1 MLKNS
6 VLECIGDTDLVELKN
21 IEKEFN
27 LTYKLFAKLEREN
40 PSGSIKDRAALYI
53 INDGLK
59 NGTINKDTVI
69 IEATSGNTGISLAMI
84 GARLNLKVIIV
95 MPENASK
102 ERRLM
107 MQAFGAEVILT
118 KKELG
123 MQGAVDKAN
132 ELKKLNPNSIIAD
145 QFNNTSNINAH
156 YYGTSK
162 EILKDLNGKLDVF
175 IAAFGTSGTLIGNGK
190 AFKEYDKNIEIIG
203 VEPKSSSLVLTGKTG
218 PHKIQ
223 GIGANFLPSLYNSEY
238 VDKVISISDED
249 SYLGARL
256 LARKEGLLCGI
267 SSGCNLMAAINLDKK
282 AYANKIVVT
291 VLPDNGERY
300 LSVDGLYDW

>member
-27 LTYKLFAKLEREN
+27 LTYKLYAKLEREN

-84 GARLNLKVIIV
+84 GARLNLKVIII

-162 EILKDLNGKLDVF
+162 EILNDLNGKLDVF

-190 AFKEYDKNIEIIG
+190 AFKEYDKNIEVIG
-203 VEPKSSSLVLTGKTG
+203 VEPKNSSLVLTGKAG

-223 GIGANFLPSLYNSEY
+223 GIGANFLPSLYDSEY

-300 LSVDGLYDW
+300 LSVDGLYD

>member
-175 IAAFGTSGTLIGNGK
+175 VAAFGTSGTLIGTGK

-203 VEPKSSSLVLTGKTG
+203 VEPKSSSLVLTGKAG

-223 GIGANFLPSLYNSEY
+223 GIGANFLPSLYDSEY

-291 VLPDNGERY
+291 ILPDNGERY

>member
-175 IAAFGTSGTLIGNGK
+175 VAAFGTSGTLIGNGK

-203 VEPKSSSLVLTGKTG
+203 VEPKSSSLILTGKAG

-223 GIGANFLPSLYNSEY
+223 GIGANFLPSLYDSEY

>member
-175 IAAFGTSGTLIGNGK
+175 VAAFGTSGTLIGTGK

-203 VEPKSSSLVLTGKTG
+203 VEPKSSSLVLTGKAG

-223 GIGANFLPSLYNSEY
+223 GIGANFLPSLYDSEY

>member
-145 QFNNTSNINAH
+145 QFNNISNINAH

-203 VEPKSSSLVLTGKTG
+203 VEPKSSSLVLTGKAG

-238 VDKVISISDED
+238 VDKVISISDDD

-256 LARKEGLLCGI
+256 LAKKEGLLCGI

-300 LSVDGLYDW
+300 LSVDGLYD

>member
-6 VLECIGDTDLVELKN
+6 VLECIGNTDLVELKN

-27 LTYKLFAKLEREN
+27 LTYKLYAKLEREN

-162 EILKDLNGKLDVF
+162 EILNDLNGKLDVF

-190 AFKEYDKNIEIIG
+190 AFKEYDKNIEVIG
-203 VEPKSSSLVLTGKTG
+203 VEPKNSSLVLTGKAG

-223 GIGANFLPSLYNSEY
+223 GIGANFLPTLYDSEY

>member
-27 LTYKLFAKLEREN
+27 LNYKLYAKLEREN

-162 EILKDLNGKLDVF
+162 EILNDLNGKLDVF

-203 VEPKSSSLVLTGKTG
+203 VEPKSSSLVLTGKAG

-223 GIGANFLPSLYNSEY
+223 GIGANFLPSLYDSEY
-238 VDKVISISDED
+238 VDKVISISDDD

-300 LSVDGLYDW
+300 LSVDGLYD

>member
-1 MLKNS
+1 MSIKKS
-6 VLECIGDTDLVELKN
+6 VLETIGKTPL
-21 IEKEFN
+21 IEIER
-27 LTYKLFAKLEREN
+27 YKAAKKINNNLFAKVEFFN
-40 PSGSIKDRAALYI
+40 PGGSVKDRVGLKLIKQAYQ
-53 INDGLK
+53 DGL
-59 NGTINKDTVI
+59 INEKTTI
-69 IEATSGNTGISLAMI
+69 IEPTSGNTGIGLAI
-84 GARLNLKVIIV
+84 ACAIYGNELILT
-95 MPENASK
+95 MPETMSI
-102 ERRLM
+102 ERQKLLK
-107 MQAFGAEVILT
+107 AYGAKIVLT
-118 KKELG
+118 PAKKG
-123 MQGAVDKAN
+123 MQGSVDKAN

-203 VEPKSSSLVLTGKTG
+203 VEPKSSSLVLTGKAG

-223 GIGANFLPSLYNSEY
+223 GIGANFLPSLYDSEY

-300 LSVDGLYDW
+300 LSVDGLYD

>member
-175 IAAFGTSGTLIGNGK
+175 IAAFGTSGTLIGTGK

-203 VEPKSSSLVLTGKTG
+203 VEPKSSSLVLTGKAG

-223 GIGANFLPSLYNSEY
+223 GIGANFLPSLYDSEY

-300 LSVDGLYDW
+300 LSVDGLYD

>member
-27 LTYKLFAKLEREN
+27 LTYKLYAKLEREN

-203 VEPKSSSLVLTGKTG
+203 VEPKSSSLVLTGKAG

-223 GIGANFLPSLYNSEY
+223 GIGANFLPSLYDSEY

>member
-203 VEPKSSSLVLTGKTG
+203 VEPKSSSLVLTGKAG

-223 GIGANFLPSLYNSEY
+223 GIGANFLPSLYDSEY

>member
-27 LTYKLFAKLEREN
+27 LTYKLYAKLEREN

-145 QFNNTSNINAH
+145 QFNNISNINAH

-175 IAAFGTSGTLIGNGK
+175 IAAFGTSGTLIGSGK

-203 VEPKSSSLVLTGKTG
+203 VEPKSSSLVLTGKAG

-300 LSVDGLYDW
+300 LSVDGLYD

>member
-203 VEPKSSSLVLTGKTG
+203 VEPKSSSLILTGKAG

-223 GIGANFLPSLYNSEY
+223 GIGANFLPSLYDSEY

-300 LSVDGLYDW
+300 LSVDGLYD

>member
-27 LTYKLFAKLEREN
+27 LTYKLYAKLEREN

-132 ELKKLNPNSIIAD
+132 ELKKLNPNSSIAD

-203 VEPKSSSLVLTGKTG
+203 VEPKSSSLVLTGKAG

-223 GIGANFLPSLYNSEY
+223 GIGANFLPSLYDSEY

-300 LSVDGLYDW
+300 LSVDGLYD

>member
-27 LTYKLFAKLEREN
+27 LTYKLYAKLEREN

-145 QFNNTSNINAH
+145 QFNNISNINAH

-162 EILKDLNGKLDVF
+162 EILNDLNGKLDVF

-190 AFKEYDKNIEIIG
+190 AFKEYDKNIEVIG
-203 VEPKSSSLVLTGKTG
+203 VEPKNSSLVLTGKAG

-223 GIGANFLPSLYNSEY
+223 GIGANFLPSLYDSEY

>member
-175 IAAFGTSGTLIGNGK
+175 VAAFGTSGTLIGTGK

-203 VEPKSSSLVLTGKTG
+203 VEPKSSSLVLTGKAG

-223 GIGANFLPSLYNSEY
+223 GIGANFLPSLYDSEY

-300 LSVDGLYDW
+300 LSVDGLYD

>member
-107 MQAFGAEVILT
+107 MQVFGAEVILT

-203 VEPKSSSLVLTGKTG
+203 VEPKSSSLVLTGKAG

-223 GIGANFLPSLYNSEY
+223 GIGANFLPSLYDSEY

-300 LSVDGLYDW
+300 LSVDGLYD

>member
-27 LTYKLFAKLEREN
+27 LTYKLYAKLEREN

-123 MQGAVDKAN
+123 MQGAVDKAS
-132 ELKKLNPNSIIAD
+132 ELKKLNTNSIIAD
-145 QFNNTSNINAH
+145 QFNNISNINAH

-162 EILKDLNGKLDVF
+162 EILNDLNGKLDVF

-190 AFKEYDKNIEIIG
+190 AFKEYDKNIEVIG
-203 VEPKSSSLVLTGKTG
+203 VEPKNSSLVLTGKAG

-223 GIGANFLPSLYNSEY
+223 GIGANFLPSLYDSEY

-300 LSVDGLYDW
+300 LSVDGLYD

>member
-145 QFNNTSNINAH
+145 QFNNISNINAH

-203 VEPKSSSLVLTGKTG
+203 VEPKSSSLVLTGKAG

-238 VDKVISISDED
+238 VDKVISISDDD

-256 LARKEGLLCGI
+256 LAKKEGLLCGI

>member
-27 LTYKLFAKLEREN
+27 LTYKLYAKLEREN

-84 GARLNLKVIIV
+84 GARLNLKVIII

-123 MQGAVDKAN
+123 MQGAADKAN

-162 EILKDLNGKLDVF
+162 EILNDLNGKLDVF

-190 AFKEYDKNIEIIG
+190 AFKEYDKNIEVIG
-203 VEPKSSSLVLTGKTG
+203 VEPKNSSLVLTGKAG

-223 GIGANFLPSLYNSEY
+223 GIGANFLPSLYDSEY

-300 LSVDGLYDW
+300 LSVDGLYD

>member
-27 LTYKLFAKLEREN
+27 LTYKLYAKLEREN

-145 QFNNTSNINAH
+145 QFNNISNINAH

-203 VEPKSSSLVLTGKTG
+203 VEPKSSSLVLTGKAG

-300 LSVDGLYDW
+300 LSVDGLYD

>member
-27 LTYKLFAKLEREN
+27 LTYKLYAKLEREN

-190 AFKEYDKNIEIIG
+190 AFKEYDKNIEVIG
-203 VEPKSSSLVLTGKTG
+203 VEPKSSSLVLTGKAG

-238 VDKVISISDED
+238 VDKVISISDDD

-300 LSVDGLYDW
+300 LSVDGLYD

>member
-27 LTYKLFAKLEREN
+27 LTYKLYAKLEREN

-145 QFNNTSNINAH
+145 QFNNISNINAH

-175 IAAFGTSGTLIGNGK
+175 IAAFGTSGTLIGSGK

-203 VEPKSSSLVLTGKTG
+203 VEPKSSSLVLTGKAG

-256 LARKEGLLCGI
+256 LARKECGI

-300 LSVDGLYDW
+300 LSVDGLYD

>member
-27 LTYKLFAKLEREN
+27 LTYKLYAKLEREN

-145 QFNNTSNINAH
+145 QFNNISNINAH

-162 EILKDLNGKLDVF
+162 EILNDLNGKLDVF

-190 AFKEYDKNIEIIG
+190 AFKEYDKNIEVIG
-203 VEPKSSSLVLTGKTG
+203 VEPKNSSLVLTGKAG

-223 GIGANFLPSLYNSEY
+223 GIGANFLPSLYDSEY

-300 LSVDGLYDW
+300 LSVDGLYD

>member
-132 ELKKLNPNSIIAD
+132 ELKKLNPNSIIAN
-145 QFNNTSNINAH
+145 QFNNISNINAH

-203 VEPKSSSLVLTGKTG
+203 VEPKSSSLVLTGKAG

-238 VDKVISISDED
+238 VDKVISISDDD

-256 LARKEGLLCGI
+256 LAKKEGLLCGI

-300 LSVDGLYDW
+300 LSVDGLYD

>member
-27 LTYKLFAKLEREN
+27 LTYKLYAKLEREN

-145 QFNNTSNINAH
+145 QFNNILNINAH

-162 EILKDLNGKLDVF
+162 EILNDLNGKLDVF

-190 AFKEYDKNIEIIG
+190 AFKEYDKNIEVIG
-203 VEPKSSSLVLTGKTG
+203 VEPKNSSLVLTGKAG

-238 VDKVISISDED
+238 VDKVISISDDD

>member
-175 IAAFGTSGTLIGNGK
+175 VAAFGTSGTLIGNGK

-203 VEPKSSSLVLTGKTG
+203 VEPKSSSLILTGKAG

-223 GIGANFLPSLYNSEY
+223 GIGANFLPSLYDSEY

-300 LSVDGLYDW
+300 LSVDGLYD

>member
-27 LTYKLFAKLEREN
+27 LTYKLYAKLEREN

-145 QFNNTSNINAH
+145 QFNNISNINAH

-162 EILKDLNGKLDVF
+162 EILNDLNGKLDVF

-190 AFKEYDKNIEIIG
+190 AFKEYDKNIEVIG
-203 VEPKSSSLVLTGKTG
+203 VEPKNSSLVLTGKAG

-223 GIGANFLPSLYNSEY
+223 GIGANFLPSLYDSEY

-282 AYANKIVVT
+282 AYANKLVVT

>member
-27 LTYKLFAKLEREN
+27 LTYKLYAKLEREN

-59 NGTINKDTVI
+59 NGTINKETVI

-107 MQAFGAEVILT
+107 MQAFGAEVLLSN
-118 KKELG
+118 KELG
-123 MQGAVDKAN
+123 MQGAVDNAN
-132 ELKKLNPNSIIAD
+132 DLKKLKRTAIIAD
-145 QFNNTSNINAH
+145 QFTNISNINAH

-203 VEPKSSSLVLTGKTG
+203 VEPKSSSLVLTGKAG

-256 LARKEGLLCGI
+256 LAKKEGLLCGI

-300 LSVDGLYDW
+300 LSVDGLYD

>member
-27 LTYKLFAKLEREN
+27 LTYKLYAKLEREN

-53 INDGLK
+53 INDGFK
-59 NGTINKDTVI
+59 NGTVNKDTVI

-162 EILKDLNGKLDVF
+162 EILNDLNGKLDVF

-190 AFKEYDKNIEIIG
+190 AFKEYDKNIEVIG
-203 VEPKSSSLVLTGKTG
+203 VEPKNSSLVLTGKAG

-223 GIGANFLPSLYNSEY
+223 GIGANFLPSLYDSEY

-300 LSVDGLYDW
+300 LSVDGLYD

>member
-27 LTYKLFAKLEREN
+27 LTYKLYAKLEREN

-203 VEPKSSSLVLTGKTG
+203 VEPKSSSLVLTGKAG

-223 GIGANFLPSLYNSEY
+223 GIGANFLPSLYDSEY

-300 LSVDGLYDW
+300 LSVDGLYD